1 MLNACAQSVYQV
13 LFPSLGCAT
22 SCQNSSLTEGLCFLL
37 FLLTGYSRYSQCKRK
52 ENETICTKI
61 VKNIPYGYV
70 WHSRGH
76 RHLQASLSTTDSK
89 YSKLCSVYGNVALKG
104 KGHHQYFSIWAEALS
119 SNWTYLRWSSYDLRA
134 KRQEEEHQNCPSISS
149 GKICKLRAGLH
160 NRFLFG
166 SCWATGGK
174 LLYAYQRTTVMCYKT
189 VHAQIA
195 GLVDYGPE
203 GSTHW

>member
-13 LFPSLGCAT
+13 LFPSPT

-89 YSKLCSVYGNVALKG
+89 YSKLCSVYGNVNIFPFEQRLYPAIE
-104 KGHHQYFSIWAEALS
+104 HIFVEVVM
-119 SNWTYLRWSSYDLRA
+119 TY
-134 KRQEEEHQNCPSISS
+134 EQNDKKKNIKIAHPFPVEKSASS
-149 GKICKLRAGLH
+149 GPDYTTDFCLAVVELQEVNCYMHISALLLC
-160 NRFLFG
+160 
-166 SCWATGGK
+166 ATKQCMHK
-174 LLYAYQRTTVMCYKT
+174 LLA
-189 VHAQIA
+189 
-195 GLVDYGPE
+195 
-203 GSTHW
+203 S